1 MNEFDVVVLGQG
13 LAGTTLAWRLRER
26 GQRVLVIDRDAKGG
40 SSKIAA
46 GLMTPITGRRL
57 VKTWHWEIFW
67 PAACE
72 FYRRAEAELNA
83 EFFYP
88 RRMVRLL
95 ADESEKDYLDRRIAS
110 EFSGLVQQP
119 QPLVNLDWFE
129 EGLGGFEMLAGGRL
143 NVAAFLQASRDR
155 FADDGMLLTAEID
168 VKQDVVVT
176 ADGVQLPRFGI
187 SARRAVFCQGIDAV
201 QNPWFAHVRFKPA
214 KGEILTVR
222 IEGLPEERIIHRG
235 VWLMPLA
242 VRGKRGQPL
251 SGQAISES
259 NRLASKGSDP
269 FCHGLQT
276 DGLFRVGATYEW
288 NDLNDIPTTV
298 GREEIC
304 SRLRDFLRLPFEV
317 VAHDAAVRPIVLHQY
332 PVVGMHPDFPH
343 LGFFNG
349 LGSKGSLQAP
359 WLANHLA
366 ESLCSGQPIDPDVGM
381 RHYDAHLRQT
391 AERGS
396 S

>member
-57 VKTWHWEIFW
+57 VKTWRWEIFW

-72 FYRRAEAELNA
+72 FYRRAEAELKT

-95 ADESEKDYLDRRIAS
+95 ADESEKEYLDRRIAS

-119 QPLVNLDWFE
+119 QPLVNPDWFE

-143 NVAAFLQASRDR
+143 NVAAFLQVSRDR
-155 FADDGMLLTAEID
+155 FAEDGMLLTAEID
-168 VKQDVVVT
+168 VKQDVVVA
-176 ADGVQLPRFGI
+176 ADGVQLPRLGVG
-187 SARRAVFCQGIDAV
+187 ARRAVFCQGIDAV

-222 IEGLPEERIIHRG
+222 IKGLPEERIIHRG
-235 VWLMPLA
+235 VWLMPL
-242 VRGKRGQPL
+242 G
-251 SGQAISES
+251 
-259 NRLASKGSDP
+259 
-269 FCHGLQT
+269 
-276 DGLFRVGATYEW
+276 DGFFRVGATYEW
-288 NDLNDIPTTV
+288 DELNDIPTTV

-317 VAHDAAVRPIVLHQY
+317 IAHDAAVRPIVLHQY
-332 PVVGMHPDFPH
+332 PVVGMHPHFPQF
-343 LGFFNG
+343 GFFNG

-366 ESLCSGQPIDPDVGM
+366 ESLCSGQPIDPEVGM
-381 RHYDAHLRQT
+381 RHYDAHLQHT